1 MPASAYQIEHTR
13 RYCIRLLERKVFSQL
28 VFLDKAQ
35 RDIVY
40 DSYVQNINVM
50 VAYVVENQLDFE
62 KYFQDIKTILLNS
75 KNVRERTR

>member
-1 MPASAYQIEHTR
+1 MPASAYQKEHTR
-13 RYCIRLLERKVFSQL
+13 RYCIRLLKRKVFSQL

-40 DSYVQNINVM
+40 DSYVQNIGVM
-50 VAYVVENQLDFE
+50 VAYVMENKLDFD

-75 KNVRERTR
+75 KNVRERRR

>member
-1 MPASAYQIEHTR
+1 MPASAHQKEHTR

-40 DSYVQNINVM
+40 DSYVQNIGVM
-50 VAYVVENQLDFE
+50 VAYVMENKLDFD

-75 KNVRERTR
+75 KNVRERRR